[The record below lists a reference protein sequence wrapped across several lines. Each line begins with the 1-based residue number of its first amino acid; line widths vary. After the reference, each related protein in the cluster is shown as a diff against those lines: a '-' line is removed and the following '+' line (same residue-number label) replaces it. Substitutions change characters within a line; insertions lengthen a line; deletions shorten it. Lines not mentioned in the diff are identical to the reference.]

1 MIPYTC
7 MGYHALL
14 LFSKTAI
21 KVVAIE
27 ERMIMKRNVVNLLL
41 FFFVLSSCSNRR
53 KIIEAQDS
61 APCLTNKDHAI
72 ALESDGI
79 CYGVFK
85 NLSRGELYI
94 FDENNTLLKRTK
106 CSYVKNSAKRKI
118 YNGMSKNA
126 AIRVLGEPAFIDGN
140 RLVYFQKY
148 FGVNFLKI
156 DYGIDRRIFEIRLKD
171 GKVYQYAEKYVSRM

>member
-1 MIPYTC
+1 
-7 MGYHALL
+7 
-14 LFSKTAI
+14 
-21 KVVAIE
+21 
-27 ERMIMKRNVVNLLL
+27 MIMKRNVVNLLL
-41 FFFVLSSCSNRR
+41 IFFVLSSCSNRR
-53 KIIEAQDS
+53 IFEAQDS

-72 ALESDGI
+72 ALESGGI
-79 CYGVFK
+79 CYAVFK

-118 YNGMSKNA
+118 YNGMNKNA